1 MDATPSP
8 PTMTVSLLPPQ
19 ALGLHGTVQ
28 QTAHLLVP
36 LRIASRFAG
45 RGDCHVTEQ
54 LDDPPLPPG
63 SGGPGAGRVSR
74 RRLLGG
80 AGLLGLGAAA
90 GAVAATATHGP
101 SAIDRQ
107 QTPNR
112 APRSVAGPRVP
123 ATPRPPNRPLNV
135 ILVIRDQTRFDLPV
149 AAGYNMPALDRLAQ
163 QGISFRNHY
172 IASAMCSPSRAAF
185 FSGHPPQVNG
195 VFDQMET
202 GWVPSLRKDQP
213 NMGSMMKK
221 LGYQT
226 AFFGKWE
233 MDLDLI
239 PPKPTVN
246 YSEAL
251 QPYGF
256 DVYQPDG
263 DKVGTPNQGY
273 DTDVYTASES
283 VRWLRGNVPK
293 LRESGQS
300 FFMIVSYLN
309 PHDIMYADANVP
321 GTPQVQKAVSNGAI
335 VAPPKNSLYS
345 QRWNTAPSP
354 TMEESLSAPGMP
366 AALAEYHTGWE
377 GVLGIIPT
385 NRPDMWQVF
394 NDYYLNMIRD
404 TDLSLQQ
411 LEDGLDELGLWED
424 TVVIFTAD
432 HGEMAGDHGGI
443 RGKGPM
449 AYDGN
454 AHVPLIVVHPDYP
467 RGQSSDVVTSHLDL
481 MPSLPGLAGVPDEQR
496 REAVKGLPGHD
507 FSGVLATA
515 ETAVLQAVRPG
526 ALFNYVGPMTIDS
539 NYCVAS
545 MTQLLQGKPAPPL
558 TALQSKL
565 KKRGFMS
572 FAFDGQYKFV
582 RYYAPDNFNTPV
594 TLEQILRDNDL
605 QLFDLRNDPL
615 ETHNLALDPEKN
627 KDLILRMNALLNELM
642 ANEVGKN
649 DGSFLPKEIR
659 PEPG

>member
-1 MDATPSP
+1 M
-8 PTMTVSLLPPQ
+8 
-19 ALGLHGTVQ
+19 
-28 QTAHLLVP
+28 
-36 LRIASRFAG
+36 
-45 RGDCHVTEQ
+45 TEQ
-54 LDDPPLPPG
+54 PDAPTTPPDPV
-63 SGGPGAGRVSR
+63 GPGTARVSR
-74 RRLLGG
+74 RDLLGG

-90 GAVAATATHGP
+90 GAVAATAIRGSDVADRKQAPTRSLTGP
-101 SAIDRQ
+101 ASPP
-107 QTPNR
+107 T
-112 APRSVAGPRVP
+112 S
-123 ATPRPPNRPLNV
+123 RPPNLPLNI
-135 ILVIRDQTRFDLPV
+135 ILIIRDQTRFDLPV
-149 AAGYNMPALDRLAQ
+149 AAGYSTPALDRLAQ

-172 IASAMCSPSRAAF
+172 IASAMCTPSRAAF

-202 GWVPSLRKDQP
+202 GWVPNLRQDQP

-233 MDLDLI
+233 MEADLI

-246 YSEAL
+246 YSQAL

-256 DVYQPDG
+256 DIYQPDG
-263 DKVGTPNQGY
+263 DKVGAPNQGY
-273 DTDVYTASES
+273 DTDVYTASEG

-293 LRESGQS
+293 LRESGQP
-300 FFMIVSYLN
+300 FFMIMSYLN

-321 GTPQVQKAVSNGAI
+321 GTPQVQKAVSDEAI
-335 VAPPKNSLYS
+335 VTPPQNSLYT

-354 TMEESLSAPGMP
+354 TLLESLSAPGMP
-366 AALAEYHTGWE
+366 PALAEYHTGWE
-377 GVLGIIPT
+377 GVLGTIPT
-385 NRPDMWQVF
+385 NRPDMWEVF

-449 AYDGN
+449 AYEGN
-454 AHVPLIVVHPDYP
+454 SHVPLIVVHPDYP
-467 RGQSSDVVTSHLDL
+467 QGQSSDVVTSHLDL
-481 MPSLPGLAGVPDEQR
+481 MPSLPGLAGVPEDQR
-496 REAVKGLPGHD
+496 RAAVQGLPGHD

-515 ETAVLQAVRPG
+515 ETAGPQAVRAG
-526 ALFNYVGPMTIDS
+526 ALFNYVGPITVDS
-539 NYCVAS
+539 DYCVAA
-545 MTQLLQGKPAPPL
+545 MTELLQNKPAPPL
-558 TALQSKL
+558 TDLQSKL
-565 KKRGFMS
+565 NKRGFMS

-582 RYYAPDNFNTPV
+582 RYYAPANFNTPA
-594 TLEQILRDNDL
+594 TLEQILRDNDV

-615 ETHNLALDPEKN
+615 ETSNLALDPEKN

-642 ANEVGKN
+642 ADEVGKN
-649 DGSFLPKEIR
+649 DGSFLPPEIR
-659 PEPG
+659 PHPG

>member
-1 MDATPSP
+1 
-8 PTMTVSLLPPQ
+8 
-19 ALGLHGTVQ
+19 
-28 QTAHLLVP
+28 
-36 LRIASRFAG
+36 
-45 RGDCHVTEQ
+45 VTEQ
-54 LDDPPLPPG
+54 LDDPTTPPG
-63 SGGPGAGRVSR
+63 PGGPGAGRVSR
-74 RRLLGG
+74 RHLLGG
-80 AGLLGLGAAA
+80 AALLGLGAAA
-90 GAVAATATHGP
+90 GAVAATAAHGP
-101 SAIDRQ
+101 SVIDRP
-107 QTPNR
+107 QTPTPG
-112 APRSVAGPRVP
+112 PRSFSGPHVP
-123 ATPRPPNRPLNV
+123 ATPRPPNHPLNV

-233 MDLDLI
+233 MDLALI
-239 PPKPTVN
+239 PPQPTVN

-256 DVYQPDG
+256 DIYQPDG

-354 TMEESLSAPGMP
+354 TMQESLSAPGMP

-377 GVLGIIPT
+377 GVLGTIPT

-481 MPSLPGLAGVPDEQR
+481 MPSLPGLAGVPEDQR
-496 REAVKGLPGHD
+496 REAVKGLPGRD

-515 ETAVLQAVRPG
+515 ETAVAQAVRPG

-539 NYCVAS
+539 NYCVAA
-545 MTQLLQGKPAPPL
+545 MTELLQGKPAPPL
-558 TALQSKL
+558 TDLQSKL

-582 RYYAPDNFNTPV
+582 RYYAPDNFNTPA

-615 ETHNLALDPEKN
+615 ETRNLALDPEKN

-642 ANEVGKN
+642 ADEVGKN

-659 PEPG
+659 PQPA

>member
-1 MDATPSP
+1 M
-8 PTMTVSLLPPQ
+8 
-19 ALGLHGTVQ
+19 
-28 QTAHLLVP
+28 
-36 LRIASRFAG
+36 
-45 RGDCHVTEQ
+45 TEQ
-54 LDDPPLPPG
+54 SDAPTTPPDPD
-63 SGGPGAGRVSR
+63 GPGTARVSR
-74 RRLLGG
+74 RDLLGG

-90 GAVAATATHGP
+90 GAVAATAIRG
-101 SAIDRQ
+101 SDVADRK
-107 QTPNR
+107 QTPTR
-112 APRSVAGPRVP
+112 SLTGPASPR
-123 ATPRPPNRPLNV
+123 TPRPPNQPLNV

-149 AAGYNMPALDRLAQ
+149 AAGYSTPALDRLAQ
-163 QGISFRNHY
+163 QGITFRNHY
-172 IASAMCSPSRAAF
+172 IASAMCTPSRAAF

-202 GWVPSLRKDQP
+202 GWVPNLSKDQP

-233 MDLDLI
+233 MDLALI

-256 DVYQPDG
+256 DIYQPDG
-263 DKVGTPNQGY
+263 DKVGAPNQGY
-273 DTDVYTASES
+273 DTDVYTASEG

-293 LRESGQS
+293 LRESKQP

-321 GTPQVQKAVSNGAI
+321 GTPQVQKAVSDEAI
-335 VAPPKNSLYS
+335 VTPPQNSLYT

-354 TMEESLSAPGMP
+354 TLLESLSAPGMP
-366 AALAEYHTGWE
+366 PALAEYHTGWE
-377 GVLGIIPT
+377 GVLGTIPT
-385 NRPDMWQVF
+385 NRPDMWKVF

-404 TDLSLQQ
+404 TDLSLRQ

-449 AYDGN
+449 AYEGN
-454 AHVPLIVVHPDYP
+454 SHVPLIVVHPDYP
-467 RGQSSDVVTSHLDL
+467 QGQSSDVVTSHLDL
-481 MPSLPGLAGVPDEQR
+481 MPSLPGLAGVPEDQR
-496 REAVKGLPGHD
+496 RAAVQGLPGHD

-515 ETAVLQAVRPG
+515 ETAGPQAVRTG
-526 ALFNYVGPMTIDS
+526 ALFNYVGPITIDS
-539 NYCVAS
+539 DYCVAA

-558 TALQSKL
+558 TELQSKL

-582 RYYAPDNFNTPV
+582 RYYAPANFNTPA
-594 TLEQILRDNDL
+594 TLEQILRDNDV

-615 ETHNLALDPEKN
+615 ETSNLALDPEKN
-627 KDLILRMNALLNELM
+627 TDLILRMNALLNELM
-642 ANEVGKN
+642 ADEVGRN
-649 DGSFLPKEIR
+649 DGRFLPHDIR
-659 PEPG
+659 PHPG

>member
-1 MDATPSP
+1 M
-8 PTMTVSLLPPQ
+8 
-19 ALGLHGTVQ
+19 
-28 QTAHLLVP
+28 
-36 LRIASRFAG
+36 
-45 RGDCHVTEQ
+45 TEQ
-54 LDDPPLPPG
+54 PDASTTPPDP
-63 SGGPGAGRVSR
+63 GGPGAARVSR
-74 RRLLGG
+74 RHLLGG

-90 GAVAATATHGP
+90 GAVAATAIRG
-101 SAIDRQ
+101 SDVADRR
-107 QTPNR
+107 QTPT
-112 APRSVAGPRVP
+112 RSLTGPESP
-123 ATPRPPNRPLNV
+123 ATPRPPNLPLNI
-135 ILVIRDQTRFDLPV
+135 ILIIRDQTRFDLPV
-149 AAGYNMPALDRLAQ
+149 AAGYSTPALDRLAQ
-163 QGISFRNHY
+163 HGITFRNHY
-172 IASAMCSPSRAAF
+172 IASAMCTPSRAAF

-202 GWVPSLRKDQP
+202 GWVPNLSKDQP

-233 MDLDLI
+233 MDLALI

-256 DVYQPDG
+256 DIYQPDG
-263 DKVGTPNQGY
+263 DKVGAPNQGY
-273 DTDVYTASES
+273 DTDVYTASEG

-293 LRESGQS
+293 LRESKQP

-321 GTPQVQKAVSNGAI
+321 GTPQVQQGVSNEAI
-335 VAPPKNSLYS
+335 VTPPKNSLYS

-354 TMEESLSAPGMP
+354 TLLESLSAPGMP

-377 GVLGIIPT
+377 GVLGTIPT
-385 NRPDMWQVF
+385 NRPDMWEVF

-411 LEDGLDELGLWED
+411 LEDALDELALWDD

-449 AYDGN
+449 AYEGN

-467 RGQSSDVVTSHLDL
+467 QGQSSDVVTSHLDL
-481 MPSLPGLAGVPDEQR
+481 MPSLPGLAGVPEDHR
-496 REAVKGLPGHD
+496 LEAVKGLPGHD

-515 ETAVLQAVRPG
+515 ETADPQAVRAG

-539 NYCVAS
+539 DYCVAA

-558 TALQSKL
+558 TELQSKL

-572 FAFDGQYKFV
+572 FAFDGQHKFV
-582 RYYAPDNFNTPV
+582 RYYAPANFNTPT
-594 TLEQILRDNDL
+594 TLEQILRDNDV

-615 ETHNLALDPEKN
+615 ETSNLALDPEKN
-627 KDLILRMNALLNELM
+627 RDLIQRMNALLNELM
-642 ANEVGKN
+642 ADEVGRN
-649 DGSFLPKEIR
+649 DGSFLPQEVR
-659 PEPG
+659 PQPG

>member
-1 MDATPSP
+1 
-8 PTMTVSLLPPQ
+8 
-19 ALGLHGTVQ
+19 
-28 QTAHLLVP
+28 
-36 LRIASRFAG
+36 
-45 RGDCHVTEQ
+45 VTEQ
-54 LDDPPLPPG
+54 PDDPTTPP
-63 SGGPGAGRVSR
+63 GRVSR
-74 RRLLGG
+74 RHLIGG

-90 GAVAATATHGP
+90 GAAAATAIHGP

-107 QTPNR
+107 QPPTR
-112 APRSVAGPRVP
+112 APRSVTGPRLP

-149 AAGYNMPALDRLAQ
+149 AAGYTMPALDRLAQ

-256 DVYQPDG
+256 DIYQPDG

-345 QRWNTAPSP
+345 QHWNSAPSP
-354 TMEESLSAPGMP
+354 TIGESLSAPGMP

-377 GVLGIIPT
+377 GVLGTIPT

-411 LEDGLDELGLWED
+411 LEDGLDELDLWDD

-467 RGQSSDVVTSHLDL
+467 QGQSSHVVTSHLDL
-481 MPSLPGLAGVPDEQR
+481 MPSLPGLAGVPEDQR

-507 FSGVLATA
+507 ISGVLATA
-515 ETAVLQAVRPG
+515 ETAVAQAVRPG

-539 NYCVAS
+539 NYCVAA

-558 TALQSKL
+558 TNLQSKL
-565 KKRGFMS
+565 EKRGFMS

-582 RYYAPDNFNTPV
+582 RYYAPANFNTPA
-594 TLEQILRDNDL
+594 TLEQILHNNDL

-627 KDLILRMNALLNELM
+627 KDLILRMNALLNELI
-642 ANEVGKN
+642 ADEVGKN

-659 PEPG
+659 PQPG

>member
-1 MDATPSP
+1 
-8 PTMTVSLLPPQ
+8 
-19 ALGLHGTVQ
+19 
-28 QTAHLLVP
+28 
-36 LRIASRFAG
+36 
-45 RGDCHVTEQ
+45 VTGQ
-54 LDDPPLPPG
+54 PDDPPTPPD
-63 SGGPGAGRVSR
+63 PPEQGAGLVSR
-74 RRLLGG
+74 RHVLGG

-90 GAVAATATHGP
+90 GAVAATVIHRKGP
-101 SAIDRQ
+101 DVAQ
-107 QTPNR
+107 QQQQSTGQ
-112 APRSVAGPRVP
+112 GPRNRTVP
-123 ATPRPPNRPLNV
+123 QAPGTPRPPNQPLNI
-135 ILVIRDQTRFDLPV
+135 ILVIRDQTRFELPA
-149 AAGYNMPALDRLAQ
+149 AAGYSTPALDRLAQ

-172 IASAMCSPSRAAF
+172 IASAMCTPSRAAF

-202 GWVPSLRKDQP
+202 GWVPNLRQDQP

-233 MDLDLI
+233 MEADLI

-256 DVYQPDG
+256 DIYQPDG
-263 DKVGTPNQGY
+263 DKPGAPNQGY
-273 DTDVYTASES
+273 DTDVYTASEG
-283 VRWLRGNVPK
+283 VRWLRGHVPK
-293 LRESGQS
+293 LRESGTP
-300 FFMIVSYLN
+300 FFMVVSYLN

-321 GTPQVQKAVSNGAI
+321 GTPQVQKAISSQAI
-335 VAPPKNSLYS
+335 VTPPDNSLYL

-354 TMEESLSAPGMP
+354 TLQESLAGPGMP
-366 AALAEYHTGWE
+366 GALAEYRTGWD
-377 GVLGIIPT
+377 GVLGTIPT
-385 NRPDMWQVF
+385 DRPDMWRVF

-411 LEDGLDELGLWED
+411 LEDGLDELGLWDD

-449 AYDGN
+449 AYEGN
-454 AHVPLIVVHPDYP
+454 SHVPLIVVHPDHA
-467 RGQSSDVVTSHLDL
+467 RGQQTEVVTSHLDL
-481 MPSLPGLAGVPDEQR
+481 MPSLPGLAGVPEDQR

-515 ETAVLQAVRPG
+515 ETADPHSVRPG
-526 ALFNYVGPMTIDS
+526 ALFNYVGPLTIDAG
-539 NYCVAS
+539 YCVAG
-545 MTQLLQGKPAPPL
+545 MRELLENKPAPPL

-565 KKRGFMS
+565 NKRGFMS
-572 FAFDGQYKFV
+572 FAFDGQYKLA
-582 RYYAPDNFNTPV
+582 RYYAPDNFNTPETV
-594 TLEQILRDNDL
+594 EEIMRDNDI
-605 QLFDLRNDPL
+605 QLFDLKNDPL
-615 ETHNLALDPEKN
+615 EADNLALNPDKN
-627 KDLILRMNALLNELM
+627 KDLLLRMNALLNELM
-642 ANEVGKN
+642 ANEVGTN

-659 PEPG
+659 PKTR

>member
-1 MDATPSP
+1 
-8 PTMTVSLLPPQ
+8 
-19 ALGLHGTVQ
+19 
-28 QTAHLLVP
+28 
-36 LRIASRFAG
+36 
-45 RGDCHVTEQ
+45 VTEQ
-54 LDDPPLPPG
+54 RDDPPTPPG
-63 SGGPGAGRVSR
+63 AGGPGAGRVSR
-74 RRLLGG
+74 RHLISG

-90 GAVAATATHGP
+90 GAVAATAIQSKSPGV
-101 SAIDRQ
+101 SDRQ
-107 QTPNR
+107 EASTQG
-112 APRSVAGPRVP
+112 PRSHTVP
-123 ATPRPPNRPLNV
+123 QAPGTPRPPNQPLNI

-149 AAGYNMPALDRLAQ
+149 AAGYNTPALDRLAQ

-172 IASAMCSPSRAAF
+172 IASAMCTPSRAAF

-202 GWVPSLRKDQP
+202 GWVPNLRQDQP

-233 MDLDLI
+233 MEADLI

-246 YSEAL
+246 YSQAL

-256 DVYQPDG
+256 DIYQPDG
-263 DKVGTPNQGY
+263 DKVGAPNQGY
-273 DTDVYTASES
+273 DTDVYTASEG

-293 LRESGQS
+293 LRGSGQP

-321 GTPQVQKAVSNGAI
+321 DTPQVQKAVSNDAI
-335 VAPPKNSLYS
+335 VTPPQNSLYS

-354 TMEESLSAPGMP
+354 TLLESLSAPGMP
-366 AALAEYHTGWE
+366 PALAEYNTGWE
-377 GVLGIIPT
+377 GVLGTIPT
-385 NRPDMWQVF
+385 NRPDMWEVF

-449 AYDGN
+449 AYEGN
-454 AHVPLIVVHPDYP
+454 SHVPLIIVHPDYP
-467 RGQSSDVVTSHLDL
+467 RGQQAEVVTSHLDL
-481 MPSLPGLAGVPDEQR
+481 MPSLPGLAGVPEDQR

-515 ETAVLQAVRPG
+515 ETASPQAVRPG
-526 ALFNYVGPMTIDS
+526 ALFNYVGPLTIDAD
-539 NYCVAS
+539 YCVAG
-545 MTQLLQGKPAPPL
+545 MKELLQNKPAPPL
-558 TALQSKL
+558 TQLQSKL
-565 KKRGFMS
+565 DKRGFMS
-572 FAFDGQYKFV
+572 FAFDGQYKFA
-582 RYYAPDNFNTPV
+582 RYYAPANFNTP
-594 TLEQILRDNDL
+594 TTMEEILRDNDI
-605 QLFDLRNDPL
+605 QLFDLKNDPL
-615 ETHNLALDPEKN
+615 ESHNLALDPKKN
-627 KDLILRMNALLNELM
+627 KDLILRMNTLLNELI

-659 PEPG
+659 PQPG